1 MQRPSIYI
9 ATIVVAWGLVMT
21 FCGLVQNFA
30 GLLTIRIL
38 LGATE
43 SGFFP
48 GAILIISK
56 WYLPNETQTR
66 IAVFYTASALAGAFS
81 GMLAAGIA
89 QMDGVGGL
97 QGWRWI
103 FLLEGIFTI
112 VLGFITYFWLIDSPS
127 VSASW
132 LEPDEIRYLELR
144 QRADPSRRAASRE
157 TSRSDTRKAFVA
169 VVTDWQIWMHGIIY
183 WSNTVP
189 NNALKFTMPQI
200 VRNMGFTATRAQLLT
215 IPPYCIGALSAFLS
229 SAFADRFSRRLP
241 FIVGPQ
247 LIVIIAYSVLASK
260 ADGNNIA
267 ASYIGVCL
275 ACLGLYPIN
284 PCGNAWNLN
293 NLAGPTKR
301 TMGIAFMLCIGN
313 IGGIISGFIFI
324 DEEKPKYPTGF
335 GTSLGFVAAGIV
347 ACFVLEAVYIW
358 INKVRGRMTEEEVL
372 ARYTPQELDAMGDRS
387 PLYRYTL

>member
-1 MQRPSIYI
+1 MQ
-9 ATIVVAWGLVMT
+9 
-21 FCGLVQNFA
+21 
-30 GLLTIRIL
+30 
-38 LGATE
+38 E

-48 GAILIISK
+48 GSILIISK

-97 QGWRWI
+97 EGWRWI
-103 FLLEGIFTI
+103 FLLEGIVT
-112 VLGFITYFWLIDSPS
+112 VLLGVLTYFWLIDSPALS
-127 VSASW
+127 SGW

-144 QRADPSRRAASRE
+144 QRADPSRRAMARAKSE
-157 TSRSDTRKAFVA
+157 GSGSDTRRALISVLC
-169 VVTDWQIWMHGIIY
+169 DWQIWMHGIIY

-200 VRNMGFTATRAQLLT
+200 VRNMGFEATRAQLLT
-215 IPPYCIGALSAFLS
+215 IPPYIIGAISAFVS
-229 SAFADRFSRRLP
+229 SWFADRFSWRMP

-247 LIVIIAYSVLASK
+247 LVVIVAYSVLFAM
-260 ADGNNIA
+260 AGDITNNVPACYFSI
-267 ASYIGVCL
+267 CL

-293 NLAGPTKR
+293 NLAGPSKR
-301 TMGIAFMLCIGN
+301 AMGIAFMLCIGN
-313 IGGIISGFIFI
+313 VGGIIGGFIYI
-324 DEEKPKYPTGF
+324 DSEKPKYPTGF
-335 GTSLGFVAAGIV
+335 GSSLGFVAAGV
-347 ACFVLEAVYIW
+347 LACLVVEALYKYI
-358 INKVRGRMTEEEVL
+358 NTQRAKMTEEEVV
-372 ARYTPQELDAMGDRS
+372 AKYTPEELDAMGDRS